1 MSWILITILAY
12 FFFSIVSF
20 GDKLILSRAQNP
32 RLYTFYVGTLSLLVL
47 LLVPFTGIS
56 LPNASSFFWIIL
68 TSLVF
73 ISGLY
78 VLYAAVQM
86 FEVSRVVPLA
96 GAVQPIF
103 TLILSWIFFSFN
115 LRELNIPAFTFLL
128 LGGIIISLGKKLNA
142 TKNLIKISL
151 FASLLVSLSFILT
164 KMVFLGQTFF
174 NGIIWIGIF
183 NFLFVLTFIF
193 DKGFRSEVFSKKSA
207 VDKKTLSLVVLTQS
221 LGGLAG
227 LMQNAAIYLAPSWSL
242 SIINALRGVQY
253 VFLFAI
259 TLIFSVF
266 LPKIIK
272 EDTSRKVIIQK
283 VLSVVLIVIGLAF
296 LFLK

>member
-47 LLVPFTGIS
+47 LLVPFTVIS
-56 LPNASSFFWIIL
+56 LSNASSFFWIIL

-78 VLYAAVQM
+78 VLYASVQM